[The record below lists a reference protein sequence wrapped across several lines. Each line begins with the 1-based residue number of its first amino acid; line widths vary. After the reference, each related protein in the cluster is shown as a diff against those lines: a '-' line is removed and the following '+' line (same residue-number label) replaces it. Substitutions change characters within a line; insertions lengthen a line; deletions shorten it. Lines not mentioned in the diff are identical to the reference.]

1 MAYPIIDDLAG
12 VFVMDSGALLT
23 ADSPAADRLRLP
35 TDRTMF
41 YEVIRVVRG
50 IPLFWEEHM
59 ARLQQSVQVPVSIP
73 DTLYA
78 DCRRLIAANSLAAA
92 NLRLVLL
99 ENQAVIHLTPSNYPP
114 LTLFK
119 QGVPTGILDWERE
132 NPNVKIIRSDY
143 KAAIAARYA
152 QPGPFGRYYEL
163 LLADRHGFL
172 TEGSRSNLFFI
183 RGNQVLSAPDS
194 RILKGITRK
203 HILEAI
209 GAAGGQLTEGQLT
222 LAEIRQGACDAAFLS
237 SSPFDILPIRAIEDF
252 ELASAA
258 HPLLQRIDTAYRAI
272 VESYIKAK
280 GER

>member
-1 MAYPIIDDLAG
+1 LAYPIIDDLTG
-12 VFVMDSGALLT
+12 VFIMENSALLT
-23 ADSPAADRLRLP
+23 ADSSAAVCLRQP

-59 ARLQQSVQVPVSIP
+59 ARLQQSVQIPVSIP

-78 DCRRLIAANSLAAA
+78 DSRRLIAANGLAAA

-99 ENQAVIHLTPSNYPP
+99 ENQTVIHLTPSNYPP
-114 LTLFK
+114 RELFRL
-119 QGVPTGILDWERE
+119 GVPTGILNWERQ
-132 NPNVKIIRSDY
+132 NPNVKIIHSEY
-143 KAAIAARYA
+143 KAAIADRYA
-152 QPGPFGRYYEL
+152 RPGPFGRCYEL
-163 LLADRHGFL
+163 LLADRQGYL

-183 RGNQVLSAPDS
+183 CGRQILSAPDN

-209 GAAGGQLTEGQLT
+209 ATAGGELTERMLT
-222 LAEIRQGACDAAFLS
+222 LDQIRQGACEAAFLS
-237 SSPFDILPIRAIEDF
+237 SSPFDILPIRAIEEF
-252 ELASAA
+252 ELASAN

-272 VESYIKAK
+272 VEGYIQMKD
-280 GER
+280 G

>member
-1 MAYPIIDDLAG
+1 LAYPIIDDLAG
-12 VFVMDSGALLT
+12 VFVMDNGALLT
-23 ADSPAADRLRLP
+23 ADSLAADRLRQP

-59 ARLQQSVQVPVSIP
+59 ARLGLSVRVPISIP
-73 DTLYA
+73 DTLYS
-78 DCRRLIAANSLAAA
+78 DSRRLIAANGLAAA

-99 ENQAVIHLTPSNYPP
+99 ENQTVIHLTPSNYPP
-114 LTLFK
+114 QDLFR
-119 QGVPTGILDWERE
+119 QGVPTGILNWERE
-132 NPNVKIIRSDY
+132 DPNVKIIRSDY

-152 QPGPFGRYYEL
+152 QPGPFGRCYEL
-163 LLADRHGFL
+163 LLADRQGYL

-183 RGNQVLSAPDS
+183 QGNQVLSAPEN

-203 HILEAI
+203 HILDAI
-209 GAAGGQLTEGQLT
+209 NSACGQLTERMLT
-222 LAEIRQGACDAAFLS
+222 LEEIRQGACEAAFLS

-258 HPLLQRIDTAYRAI
+258 HPLLQRIDAAYRAT
-272 VESYIKAK
+272 VEGYIKVK
-280 GER
+280 SEG